1 VAREDGQ
8 QIAAQDI
15 PPMFGKTTA
24 FGKKQPQP
32 ASLTQP
38 AGSQRDPEPEFPNAR
53 KAGKGLMSLG
63 NGMPE
68 PEGAYAQIARLIANE
83 CANCGKVHPET
94 ALSSIGAIAGFSAQQ
109 AIREGPIRE
118 GKLAANQG
126 FLRAETKD
134 GGVYYLGGLLTTI
147 LSSTQEGHLSIWR
160 LVAGA
165 ALNEGANTLP
175 DLAPLFAASAR
186 KIGFKDFGLPVW
198 DTTGVLMEPPRE
210 ALRHWPQVRA
220 VLTEAKIPPL
230 HWPLELGRSAQ
241 VLIGSQKYAIPPEKA
256 ALIIMEAAINMSK
269 IDPRSIPCATADE

>member
-1 VAREDGQ
+1 
-8 QIAAQDI
+8 
-15 PPMFGKTTA
+15 MFWKTTS

-32 ASLTQP
+32 ASSTQP
-38 AGSQRDPEPEFPNAR
+38 ADSQRDPEPEFPNAR
-53 KAGKGLMSLG
+53 KAGNGLISLG
-63 NGMPE
+63 NGRPE
-68 PEGAYAQIARLIANE
+68 PDAAFDRLARFIANE
-83 CANCGKVHPET
+83 CASGGKVHAET

-118 GKLAANQG
+118 GKLVANQA
-126 FLRAETKD
+126 FLRTETKD

-165 ALNEGANTLP
+165 ALDEGANTLP

-210 ALRHWPQVRA
+210 ALRHWPYVRA

-230 HWPLELGRSAQ
+230 HWPLELARSAQ
-241 VLIGSQKYAIPPEKA
+241 VLIASQKQAIPPGKA

-269 IDPRSIPCATADE
+269 IDPRSIPGATADE